1 MNEIDLTEILE
12 IAQDGEVTLK
22 DMSNYV
28 TIMSGKWRVKANAS
42 VETSNVLATYSAKII
57 ASKSF
62 SLR

>member
-22 DMSNYV
+22 DMRNYA
-28 TIMSGKWRVKANAS
+28 TIMSEKWRVKANAS
-42 VETSNVLATYSAKII
+42 VDTSNVLATKII
-57 ASKSF
+57 ARKSF